1 MRIIAGSARGRRL
14 KGPRGPGLRPTSD
27 QVREALFNILG
38 ERVRGAHVLDL
49 FAGTGALSL
58 EALSRGATHAVLVDK
73 GREALA
79 LCRDNGALLGFSAR
93 IEIVALNID
102 ARLSQR
108 LNARGPFEIV
118 FADPPYAALSPDMLI
133 GWLDPDVLADQG
145 VLVIEHDRRSP
156 APPMGHGFERFDAR
170 RFGDTALAFYRRAGS
185 LDAAAGGPAFVGS
198 PEIIDSK
205 S

>member
-38 ERVRGAHVLDL
+38 KRVCAARVLDL

-58 EALSRGATHAVLVDK
+58 EALSRGARRAVLVDR

-79 LCRDNGALLGFSAR
+79 LCRDNGAILGFSEK
-93 IEIVALNID
+93 IELVALTVD

-108 LNARGPFEIV
+108 LGARGPFDLV
-118 FADPPYAALSPDMLI
+118 FADPPYAAISPEVLLGWLSPAL
-133 GWLDPDVLADQG
+133 LAEAG
-145 VLVIEHDRRSP
+145 VLVIEHDRRSA
-156 APPMGHGFERFDAR
+156 APLSGLGFERFDAR
-170 RFGDTALAFYRRAGS
+170 RFGDTALAFYRRA
-185 LDAAAGGPAFVGS
+185 DRAGGAALARLPADP
-198 PEIIDSK
+198 PEGA
-205 S
+205 